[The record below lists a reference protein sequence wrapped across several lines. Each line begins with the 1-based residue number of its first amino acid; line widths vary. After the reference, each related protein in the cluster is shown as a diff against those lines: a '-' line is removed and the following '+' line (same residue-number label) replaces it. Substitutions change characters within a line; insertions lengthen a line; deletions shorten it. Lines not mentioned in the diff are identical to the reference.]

1 MIIDIS
7 DSAFKRIMN
16 DERLFLPAR
25 WDGVDF
31 SATLEKLFNYYI
43 HHLENTINTHKGII
57 PNIRCDIEK
66 IKRVTGLLIK
76 TTNHYLNGFPA
87 KAFDTFNRVMK
98 TLSQAPL
105 KVYQKSVFEYFET
118 QMENNQDESKLFRAA
133 RVEDNKPYERI
144 RVFHT
149 PYNMRSKVSTN
160 RYSIAGYPSLY
171 LGTSLDLC
179 CSEIKANPQNSLT
192 LAAAFKLERS
202 IEYTNTNIQVIELAL
217 KPQDFILDYNRN
229 ESIIRRAIPSNLT
242 HSNEIRSAFLLWY
255 PLIAGCSFIR
265 TNKSDPFAAEYILPQ
280 LLMQWVR
287 SELISD
293 NQNDY
298 ESLIGIRYFSCASM
312 KASDMGFNYVF
323 PTSGQQKSA
332 NLPYCSVLAK
342 AFRLTSPVFIH
353 EYESILK
360 CEDELIQRKD
370 FDFID
375 T

>member
-76 TTNHYLNGFPA
+76 TTNHYLNGFLA
-87 KAFDTFNRVMK
+87 KASDTFNRVMK

-118 QMENNQDESKLFRAA
+118 QMENNQDELKLFRAA